1 MWLDRQRSPVLAEG
15 DEFACSALT
24 VSTRLGRRLASA
36 ADAEARRQPI
46 SAETAFANVLRRS
59 GLRGLELGGPRVYTY
74 RSLLEVIA
82 LHLGKKPRL
91 VPMPFGLWHALAS
104 VAEMLPEPPIT
115 RNQVE
120 LMQLDNM
127 TSPGVPGFGDLRISS
142 TSLEDTLPSIVGL
155 SGGLPRVPP
164 VP

>member
-104 VAEMLPEPPIT
+104 VAIQP
-115 RNQVE
+115 
-120 LMQLDNM
+120 
-127 TSPGVPGFGDLRISS
+127 
-142 TSLEDTLPSIVGL
+142 
-155 SGGLPRVPP
+155 
-164 VP
+164 

>member
-1 MWLDRQRSPVLAEG
+1 L
-15 DEFACSALT
+15 
-24 VSTRLGRRLASA
+24 RRLPVFPLFG
-36 ADAEARRQPI
+36 RGQTQLQPAYVGDVAGAI
-46 SAETAFANVLRRS
+46 VGVMQNAQNLVCY
-59 GLRGLELGGPRVYTY
+59 ELGGPRVYTY
-74 RSLLEVIA
+74 RSLLELIA
-82 LHLGKKPRL
+82 LHLGKTPRL
-91 VPMPFGLWHALAS
+91 VPMPFGLWRALAS
-104 VAEMLPEPPIT
+104 IAEMLPEPPIT